1 VAPISIGQKVGTVK
15 VTLQRKPL
23 GEFPVVALENVAVAG
38 FFGRT
43 WDGMRL
49 WFK

>member
-1 VAPISIGQKVGTVK
+1 
-15 VTLQRKPL
+15 
-23 GEFPVVALENVAVAG
+23 VALENIAIAG